1 MFLGIEEERADL
13 NMNTMII
20 DSFEG
25 YCQEV
30 IIPAL
35 KEDAANGRWKSIA
48 PSSFLTEKGQNYYV
62 IFVDYVVENILVLR
76 LSLCGVLEKNDT
88 FVINC
93 KCQFTNSVPD
103 EEQRIEAIISK
114 CYHEFVNMGFG
125 VSELNYGLCVW
136 ASLSEEEGQYVVD
149 GIEDPYDLYS
159 TFIDIIETA
168 TKTL

>member
-1 MFLGIEEERADL
+1 MSV
-13 NMNTMII
+13 TVI
-20 DSFEG
+20 DSFG
-25 YCQEV
+25 IYCQEV

-35 KEDAANGRWKSIA
+35 KEDAANGRWKRIA

-62 IFVDYVVENILVLR
+62 IFVDYVVENMLVLR

-103 EEQRIEAIISK
+103 EEQRIEAIISN
-114 CYHEFVNMGFG
+114 CYQEFVNMGFG
-125 VSELNYGLCVW
+125 ASVGSNGLCVW

>member
-1 MFLGIEEERADL
+1 MV
-13 NMNTMII
+13 I
-20 DSFEG
+20 DRFET

-35 KEDAANGRWKSIA
+35 KEDTANGRWKSIA
-48 PSSFLTEKGQNYYV
+48 PSSFFTEKGQNYYV
-62 IFVDYVVENILVLR
+62 IFVDYVVENMLVLR

-103 EEQRIEAIISK
+103 EEQRIEAIISN
-114 CYHEFVNMGFG
+114 CYQEFVNMGFG
-125 VSELNYGLCVW
+125 ASVGSNGLCVW
-136 ASLSEEEGQYVVD
+136 ASLSEEEGRYVVD

>member
-1 MFLGIEEERADL
+1 
-13 NMNTMII
+13 MII

-35 KEDAANGRWKSIA
+35 KEDAANGRWKGIA
-48 PSSFLTEKGQNYYV
+48 PFSFMTEKGNDYYV
-62 IFVDYVVENILVLR
+62 IFIDYIIENLLVLR
-76 LSLCGVLEKNDT
+76 LSLCGVMEKNNT
-88 FVINC
+88 FAINC
-93 KCQFTNSVPD
+93 KCQFVNSEHD
-103 EEQRIEAIISK
+103 EKQRIDDVK
-114 CYHEFVNMGFG
+114 TNCYREFVNMGFG
-125 VSELNYGLCVW
+125 VSEGICGFCVW

>member
-1 MFLGIEEERADL
+1 MFLGIEEERTDI
-13 NMNTMII
+13 NMNTVII

-35 KEDAANGRWKSIA
+35 KEDAANGRWKRIA
-48 PSSFLTEKGQNYYV
+48 PSSFLTEKGHNYYV
-62 IFVDYVVENILVLR
+62 IFVDYVVENMLVLR
-76 LSLCGVLEKNDT
+76 LSLCGVLEKDDT

-93 KCQFTNSVPD
+93 KCQFVNNAKD
-103 EEQRIEAIISK
+103 EEQRIETIK
-114 CYHEFVNMGFG
+114 PQCYHKFVNMGFG

-136 ASLSEEEGQYVVD
+136 ASLSEEEGQYLVEDV
-149 GIEDPYDLYS
+149 EDPYDLYS

-168 TKTL
+168 TNTL

>member
-1 MFLGIEEERADL
+1 MSV
-13 NMNTMII
+13 TVI
-20 DSFEG
+20 DSFG
-25 YCQEV
+25 VYCQEV

-103 EEQRIEAIISK
+103 EEQRIEAIISN
-114 CYHEFVNMGFG
+114 CYQEFVKMGFG
-125 VSELNYGLCVW
+125 ASVGSNGLCVW

>member
-1 MFLGIEEERADL
+1 
-13 NMNTMII
+13 MII
-20 DSFEG
+20 DSFEV

-62 IFVDYVVENILVLR
+62 IFVDYVVENMLVLR
-76 LSLCGVLEKNDT
+76 LSLCGVLEKDNT

-93 KCQFTNSVPD
+93 KCQFVNNAKD
-103 EEQRIEAIISK
+103 EEQRIETIK
-114 CYHEFVNMGFG
+114 PQCYHKFVNMGFG

-136 ASLSEEEGQYVVD
+136 ASLSEEEGQYLVEDV
-149 GIEDPYDLYS
+149 EDPYDLYS

-168 TKTL
+168 TRKSWGRFC

>member
-62 IFVDYVVENILVLR
+62 IFVDYVVENMLVLR
-76 LSLCGVLEKNDT
+76 LSLCGVLEKDNT

-93 KCQFTNSVPD
+93 KCQFVNNAKD
-103 EEQRIEAIISK
+103 EEQRIEAIISN
-114 CYHEFVNMGFG
+114 CYQEFVNMGFG
-125 VSELNYGLCVW
+125 ASVGSNGLCVW